1 MLELNG
7 AEGGGQLLRT
17 ALTLS
22 ICTGTPFRMTGIRAG
37 RPKPGLMRQ
46 HLTAV
51 EAAAAISAANVRGAT
66 PGSLQLEFVPGH
78 VRAGDYHFPIGTA
91 GSTTLVLQT
100 VLPAL
105 LQAESPST
113 LHIEGGTHNPMAP
126 SVDFLT
132 NAFIPLLGKM
142 GADVELKLERYGFYP
157 AGGGSLRAHIAPGK
171 LLPLTLMDRGALKSI
186 KAQALISAVPSTV
199 ADRELA
205 VVARR
210 LGLDP
215 EALEHRSIQPAAG
228 PGNVLMITIES
239 EHVSEVITSFG
250 ARGVTSEAV
259 AERACAA
266 TRAYIDQGVV
276 VGEHL
281 ADQILLPMALAGGGS
296 FRTGGLTEHFC
307 SNASLIG
314 RFVPIDITA
323 NGHPVDSNMSG
334 HGKARTVDWM
344 VEIKS

>member
-1 MLELNG
+1 MLELDG
-7 AEGGGQLLRT
+7 TEGGGQLLRT

-22 ICTGTPFRMTGIRAG
+22 ICTGTPFRMAGIRAG

-51 EAAAAISAANVRGAT
+51 EAAATISGAEIRGAN
-66 PGSLQLEFVPGH
+66 PGSTQLEFVPGLA
-78 VRAGDYHFPIGTA
+78 RAGDYHFSIGTA

-105 LQAESPST
+105 LRADSRST
-113 LHIEGGTHNPMAP
+113 LHLEGGTHNPMAP

-132 NAFIPLLGKM
+132 SAFIPVLRKM
-142 GADVELKLERYGFYP
+142 GAHVELKLERYGFYP
-157 AGGGSLRAHIAPGK
+157 AGGGSLRVDIAPGK
-171 LLPLTLMDRGALKSI
+171 LLPLTLTDRGALKSI
-186 KAQALISAVPSTV
+186 RAQALISAVPSTV

-210 LGLDP
+210 LGLGA
-215 EALEHRSIQPAAG
+215 ESLEHRSIRPAVG

-266 TRAYIDQGVV
+266 ARAYIDQGVV

-281 ADQILLPMALAGGGS
+281 ADQILLPLALAGSGS
-296 FRTGGLTEHFC
+296 FRTTGLTEHFC
-307 SNASLIG
+307 SNANLIG
-314 RFVPIDITA
+314 RFIPIDITV
-323 NGHPVDSNMSG
+323 NSRPVESSMSHRGDS
-334 HGKARTVDWM
+334 KTADWL
-344 VEIKS
+344 VELK

>member
-22 ICTGTPFRMTGIRAG
+22 ICTGTPFRMTGIRTG

-51 EAAAAISAANVRGAT
+51 EAAAAISGAEVRGAN
-66 PGSLQLEFVPGH
+66 PGSLQLEFVPGP
-78 VRAGDYHFPIGTA
+78 VRAGDYRFPIGTA

-105 LQAESPST
+105 LRANSPST
-113 LHIEGGTHNPMAP
+113 LHLEGGTHNPMAP

-132 NAFIPLLGKM
+132 RAFIPVLRKM
-142 GADVELKLERYGFYP
+142 GAHVELKLERYGFYP
-157 AGGGSLRAHIAPGK
+157 AGGGSLRVDIAPG
-171 LLPLTLMDRGALKSI
+171 TLVPITLADRGALKSV
-186 KAQALISAVPSTV
+186 KAQALISAVPGTV

-205 VVARR
+205 VVAQR
-210 LGLDP
+210 LGLGS
-215 EALEHRSIQPAAG
+215 EALEHRSIRPAVG

-239 EHVSEVITSFG
+239 ENVSEVITSFG

-259 AERACAA
+259 AERACSAA
-266 TRAYIDQGVV
+266 RAYIDQGVV

-296 FRTGGLTEHFC
+296 FRTSRPSEHFC
-307 SNASLIG
+307 SNVSLIS
-314 RFVPIDITA
+314 RFVPIDITV
-323 NGHPVDSNMSG
+323 NGHPIGSFIGNRIDSNTSG
-334 HGKARTVDWM
+334 WTV
-344 VEIKS
+344 ELK

>member
-1 MLELNG
+1 MLEVNG

-22 ICTGTPFRMTGIRAG
+22 ICTGTSFRMTGIRAG

-51 EAAAAISAANVRGAT
+51 EAAAAISAAEVRGAT
-66 PGSLQLEFVPGH
+66 LGSLQLEFVPGQ

-105 LQAESPST
+105 LWAESHST
-113 LHIEGGTHNPMAP
+113 MHIEGGTHNPMAP

-132 NAFIPLLGKM
+132 NAFIPLLRKM

-157 AGGGSLRAHIAPGK
+157 AGGGSLRVDIAPGK
-171 LLPLTLMDRGALKSI
+171 LLPLTLTDRGALKSI
-186 KAQALISAVPSTV
+186 RAQALISAVPGTV

-210 LGLDP
+210 LGLGP
-215 EALEHRSIQPAAG
+215 EALEHRSIRPAVG
-228 PGNVLMITIES
+228 PGNVLMISIES

-250 ARGVTSEAV
+250 ARGITSETV
-259 AERACAA
+259 AERACATA
-266 TRAYIDQGVV
+266 CAYIDQGVVV

-314 RFVPIDITA
+314 KFVPIDITA
-323 NGHPVDSNMSG
+323 NGQVVDSSMSSPG
-334 HGKARTVDWM
+334 SRTADWLI
-344 VEIKS
+344 EIKS